1 MTTRT
6 AGAELRSPYRL
17 GRKIKK
23 HGISYLFIAPYG
35 IFFFLFTVLPVAV
48 AIVLSFTDYNMLEAP
63 KWIGW
68 DNYLRL
74 FLVDD
79 VYLIA
84 IKNTFIFAAITGPLS
99 YFLCLII
106 AWLVNDL
113 PPRLRAA
120 LTLLFYAPS
129 ISGSLFLM
137 WTIIFSGDA
146 YGIINGILLY
156 WGIIDQP
163 IQWLTDPSYM
173 MGIVILVTLWMSL
186 GTSFLV
192 FIAGLQN
199 VDKSLYEAAA
209 VDGIKNRWQELFFI
223 TLPAMKPQLMF
234 GAVMSITSSF
244 AAAGQIIPLVGFP
257 STDYAAH
264 TVVAHLLDYGNIRF
278 EMGYACAIAV
288 ILFVTMVVVQQIVQ
302 RLLRNLG

>member
-1 MTTRT
+1 
-6 AGAELRSPYRL
+6 
-17 GRKIKK
+17 
-23 HGISYLFIAPYG
+23 
-35 IFFFLFTVLPVAV
+35 
-48 AIVLSFTDYNMLEAP
+48 LESP

-84 IKNTFIFAAITGPLS
+84 VKNTFIFAAITGPLS

-106 AWLVNDL
+106 AWLVNEL
-113 PPRLRAA
+113 PPKLRAA

-163 IQWLTDPSYM
+163 IQWLTDPKYM
-173 MGIVILVTLWMSL
+173 MTVVIIVTLWMSL

-302 RLLRNLG
+302 RILRNLG

>member
-1 MTTRT
+1 VTTVAT
-6 AGAELRSPYRL
+6 DAELREPHGL
-17 GRKIKK
+17 GWKIKK
-23 HGISYLFIAPYG
+23 HRVSYLFVAPYAT
-35 IFFFLFTVLPVAV
+35 FFFLFTVLPVAV
-48 AIVLSFTDYNMLEAP
+48 AIVLSFTDYNMLESP

-84 IKNTFIFAAITGPLS
+84 VKNTFIFAAITGPLS

-106 AWLVNDL
+106 AWLVNEL
-113 PPRLRAA
+113 PPKLRAA

-163 IQWLTDPSYM
+163 IQWLTDPKYM
-173 MGIVILVTLWMSL
+173 MTVVIIVTLWMSL

-302 RLLRNLG
+302 RILRNLG